1 MSEKSREHC
10 ARERERERQRTFNY
24 FKEYVPSKFSLGGVK
39 LLKCFMS
46 CPAWTATNR
55 LTQIKCCWNFTLCCQ
70 QYCCYCYLLLLLLFC
85 SVLFCLNL
93 LSVDIDWNCRRRRRR
108 KRSTKKRSWF
118 YLHSGF
124 FILSYRV
131 ARIIVFGVDQL
142 VGCAYPVNEWEWNAR
157 GSSTMLHMSTVRM
170 RNAAV

>member
-1 MSEKSREHC
+1 MW
-10 ARERERERQRTFNY
+10 ERGGERKGEGGRQRTFNY

-70 QYCCYCYLLLLLLFC
+70 QYCCYCCLLLFC

-93 LSVDIDWNCRRRRRR
+93 LSVDIDWNWRRRRRR
-108 KRSTKKRSWF
+108 MRSKKKRSWF

-131 ARIIVFGVDQL
+131 ARIIVFWGWPIGWLRIPCKWVRRECKRKFNYAAY
-142 VGCAYPVNEWEWNAR
+142 VYCAYA
-157 GSSTMLHMSTVRM
+157 
-170 RNAAV
+170 